1 LAEPEALPDPTPAQL
16 AEAARID
23 AVEGAA
29 EATGI
34 VEGEASGVEGG
45 AETFPREYVE
55 QLRRENADRRKRA
68 EELEGRNAR
77 LVAGLLRAE
86 VVADGRLADPADLLE
101 GADAAALVGEDGAP
115 DPEKVKAAVTELL
128 GRKPHYAKRIS
139 GDVGQGARP
148 GPGDPNEE
156 LWRIIQS
163 RTRQC
168 SIIQSRTR

>member
-1 LAEPEALPDPTPAQL
+1 MAEPEALPDPTPAQL

-29 EATGI
+29 GVTGQ
-34 VEGEASGVEGG
+34 VEGEASAAEGG

-68 EELEGRNAR
+68 EELEGRNAK

-86 VVADGRLADPADLLE
+86 VVADGRLADPADLLD
-101 GADAAALVGEDGAP
+101 GADTAALVDDGGAP
-115 DPEKVKAAVTELL
+115 DPEKVKAAVSELL
-128 GRKPHYAKRIS
+128 ARKPHYAKRIG

-156 LWRIIQS
+156 LWGIIQS
-163 RTRQC
+163 RTR
-168 SIIQSRTR
+168 